1 MNTEALQKAL
11 GIFQYNQRAFAEK
24 LGYHESALSLVING
38 KRGLS
43 PALAIK
49 MEEATDSAVLREEL
63 LPEIFD
69 RTWSQ
74 RNPIR
79 KAS

>member
-1 MNTEALQKAL
+1 MTFEALHKAL
-11 GIFQYNQRAFAEK
+11 GIFEHQRAFAEK
-24 LGYHESALSLVING
+24 LGYHESALSLILNH

-43 PALAIK
+43 PALAVKI
-49 MEEATDSAVLREEL
+49 EVATDSAVLREEL

-69 RTWSQ
+69 RSWSQ

>member
-1 MNTEALQKAL
+1 MNIEALRKAL
-11 GIFQYNQRAFAEK
+11 DIFPHQRAFAEK
-24 LGYHESALSLVING
+24 LGYHESALSLIFSG

-43 PALAIK
+43 PALAAKI
-49 MEEATDSAVLREEL
+49 EVATDSAVLREEL
-63 LPEIFD
+63 LPEVFD
-69 RTWSQ
+69 RSWSQ

>member
-38 KRGLS
+38 KRGLT

-49 MEEATDSAVLREEL
+49 MEVATEEAVLREEL

-69 RTWSQ
+69 RSWSK

>member
-1 MNTEALQKAL
+1 MNTEALQRAL
-11 GIFQYNQRAFAEK
+11 GIFQHNQRAFAEK

-38 KRGLS
+38 KRGLT
-43 PALAIK
+43 PALAKKIEVAT
-49 MEEATDSAVLREEL
+49 EEAVLREEL

-69 RTWSQ
+69 RSWSQ